1 MLRFK
6 FKRLYDDL
14 SRRVEIEGKTNPS
27 WLMGYLQ
34 GKGSKTLTGLQC
46 AALIDLLLVPLE
58 KNLPA
63 EKKVL
68 DMEIPEKK
76 SETVASTVPGKLTL
90 AQR

>member
-1 MLRFK
+1 MNKLK

-14 SRRVEIEGKTNPS
+14 SRRVEIEGKKNPS

-34 GKGSKTLTGLQC
+34 GKGRENLTGFQC

-58 KNLPA
+58 KNSFV
-63 EKKVL
+63 EKKGL
-68 DMEIPEKK
+68 DVDIPSQKPEAAA
-76 SETVASTVPGKLTL
+76 VAAPNKLTL